1 MTREIFIQE
10 LEKLNAD
17 VEKMGTLLED
27 TIRKVQETIL
37 DHNTFLAQEIIKS
50 DDAFDDLDREIEIEC
65 IRLIAKQSPVATDL
79 RKVAAVMHIIIDL
92 ERIADNCSNIARCIL
107 EMRENKSLPFMNEIR
122 EMYSVMKNMVREAV
136 ASFISLDKE
145 KAQNVIQMDDIV
157 DEAYDRIKG
166 AIAVLLEKDSKSCM
180 TYLEYIMVIRHI
192 ERMSDHATNI
202 AEWVSFIVSGELVEW
217 NRQ

>member
-17 VEKMGTLLED
+17 VVKMGTLLED
-27 TIRKVQETIL
+27 TIQKVQDTIL
-37 DHNTFLAQEIIKS
+37 GHDTTLAQEIIKN

-107 EMRENKSLPFMNEIR
+107 EMPENKALTFMDEIKG
-122 EMYSVMKNMVREAV
+122 MFSVMKNMVREAV
-136 ASFISLDKE
+136 SSFISLDKE
-145 KAQNVIQMDDIV
+145 KALNVIRSDDIV
-157 DEAYDRIKG
+157 DEAYDTIKD
-166 AIAVLLEKDSKSCM
+166 AITALMEKDSKSCM